1 MKNNFLT
8 WAMLRM
14 KYLFSVARPSRLRVF
29 AASRRD
35 GTPSPGTGTVPELA
49 AETAALQALSTY
61 RMKFRSRCFAAVLLA
76 LTSLFELR
84 SAEPEQSQAQKA
96 APKPSHPAKL
106 AVDRRAEPL
115 RIAFISYAN
124 PQQVMQDTKA
134 VAGYLEPFV
143 GVPIKSFVTL
153 DYGSAVEAMRG
164 GQADLAFVDPL
175 AFMMAHEQIGA
186 QPLLLEVYSSGKPTY
201 HSSIWVRKDSGIKT
215 VAGLKGKT
223 IAFADQIDMSGH
235 LLPREIFVRANLLT
249 DKPTQDFFKQI
260 YFSGGDEQAVRSVL
274 NKFVDAAGVS
284 QYAFML
290 LRPEERDQV
299 TAIAHSV
306 SSPAHLVMCRKDL
319 DPKISERFKQALLAL
334 EFANPED
341 KLILGKL
348 YGVQGFVEAKM
359 SDFSEV
365 AGIAA
370 RYGFVKKP
378 QLFGPAPGR

>member
-1 MKNNFLT
+1 MKKSLYSL
-8 WAMLRM
+8 AAVCLAHA
-14 KYLFSVARPSRLRVF
+14 LF
-29 AASRRD
+29 
-35 GTPSPGTGTVPELA
+35 PGTVN
-49 AETAALQALSTY
+49 
-61 RMKFRSRCFAAVLLA
+61 
-76 LTSLFELR
+76 
-84 SAEPEQSQAQKA
+84 AQTEKS
-96 APKPSHPAKL
+96 APKPQRPAKL
-106 AVDRRAEPL
+106 TVDRQAQPL
-115 RIAFISYAN
+115 KIAFISYAN

-186 QPLLLEVYSSGKPTY
+186 KPLLLEVYSSGKPTY
-201 HSSIWVRKDSGIKT
+201 YSSIWVRKDSGIK
-215 VAGLKGKT
+215 ALADLKGKT

-235 LLPREIFVRANLLT
+235 LLPREIFVREGLLT
-249 DKPTQDFFKQI
+249 DKPTQNFFKQI

-290 LRPEERDQV
+290 LRPDERDQL
-299 TAIAHSV
+299 TSIAHSV
-306 SSPAHLVMCRKDL
+306 TSPAHLVMSRKDL
-319 DPKISERFKQALLAL
+319 DPKISERFKHALLAL
-334 EFANPED
+334 DSANAED
-341 KLILGKL
+341 KIVLSKL

-365 AGIAA
+365 GAIAA

-378 QLFGPAPGR
+378 QLFGPAPAR

>member
-1 MKNNFLT
+1 MQ
-8 WAMLRM
+8 LRSG
-14 KYLFSVARPSRLRVF
+14 YF
-29 AASRRD
+29 AAI
-35 GTPSPGTGTVPELA
+35 
-49 AETAALQALSTY
+49 
-61 RMKFRSRCFAAVLLA
+61 LLA
-76 LTSLFELR
+76 LTPLFESMSTLP
-84 SAEPEQSQAQKA
+84 AQGQAQKA
-96 APKPSHPAKL
+96 TPKPSQPAKL
-106 AVDRRAEPL
+106 AIDRRAEPL
-115 RIAFISYAN
+115 KIAFISYAN
-124 PQQVMQDTKA
+124 PQQVIQDTKA

-153 DYGSAVEAMRG
+153 DYGSAVEAMRS

-215 VAGLKGKT
+215 LANLKGKT

-235 LLPREIFVRANLLT
+235 LLPREIFVREGLLT

-290 LRPEERDQV
+290 LLPDERDQI

-306 SSPAHLVMCRKDL
+306 SSPAHLVMARKDL
-319 DPKISERFKQALLAL
+319 DPKISDRFKQALLAL
-334 EFANPED
+334 EIAIPEG

-378 QLFGPAPGR
+378 QLFSPAPIR